1 MPRSS
6 VSTRTGGVLTRRTT
20 EPPSPEDALARRKIR
35 PGPLEARSAAILR
48 AIIEEYVATA
58 QPVGSA
64 ALVEK
69 YGLAISPATVR
80 NVMAELETAE
90 LLGHP
95 HTSAGRVPTD
105 RGYRLYVESIA
116 DSVALAP
123 VEQLMIR
130 HQFGQVEFTSEQ
142 WFRLAASTLASATR
156 SAAIA
161 TPAKPRAC
169 RVRRVDVVPG
179 GDRLASIVV
188 VLADGPVKQLLLD
201 LDRDY
206 RIDELESLAA
216 RLDGL
221 LADRTAAQVDEVLAI
236 LRGSSNPDDQLTRIA
251 VERIARLV
259 HDFDSASVEEVFS
272 EGLLYVMEQ
281 PEFARSERLRRVFG
295 VLQDRSYLGGLVQR
309 LAAANDVRVFIGA
322 ENDHEAMHD
331 VSLVVA
337 SYGRPGRAIGVVG
350 VMGPTRMAYP
360 HAISTV
366 RYVRG
371 LMNELVDQLY
381 A

>member
-1 MPRSS
+1 M
-6 VSTRTGGVLTRRTT
+6 
-20 EPPSPEDALARRKIR
+20 ARRKVR

-58 QPVGSA
+58 QPVGSV

-69 YGLAISPATVR
+69 YALSVSPATVR
-80 NVMAELETAE
+80 NVMAELETAD

-116 DSVALAP
+116 DDVSLAP

-130 HQFGQVEFTSEQ
+130 HQFGQVEYANEQ
-142 WFRLAASTLASATR
+142 WFRLAASTLASATG

-161 TPAKPRAC
+161 TPVKPRTC
-169 RVRRVDVVPG
+169 RIRRVDIVATAE
-179 GDRLASIVV
+179 RSASLLLVM
-188 VLADGPVKQLLLD
+188 ADGPVKQVLLT
-201 LDRDY
+201 LDREY
-206 RIDELESLAA
+206 TQSELDEIAHGVDRVLRAKTTTEVDAVLDTLRA
-216 RLDGL
+216 RPGS
-221 LADRTAAQVDEVLAI
+221 VDALFMQ
-236 LRGSSNPDDQLTRIA
+236 S
-251 VERIARLV
+251 VERVTRVMHESDA
-259 HDFDSASVEEVFS
+259 AAVEEVFS
-272 EGLLYVMEQ
+272 EGLLNVMEE
-281 PEFARSERLRRVFG
+281 PEFERSERLRRVFA
-295 VLQDRSYLGGLVQR
+295 VLQDRAFLGELVER
-309 LAAANDVRVFIGA
+309 LSASDDVSVFIGS
-322 ENDHEAMHD
+322 ENGHEEMSD

-337 SYGRPGRAIGVVG
+337 PYGQSDRAVGVVG
-350 VMGPTRMAYP
+350 VIGPTRMAYP

-371 LMNELVDQLY
+371 LMNELVDHLY

>member
-1 MPRSS
+1 M
-6 VSTRTGGVLTRRTT
+6 
-20 EPPSPEDALARRKIR
+20 ARRKDR

-58 QPVGSA
+58 QPVGSV

-69 YGLAISPATVR
+69 YALSVSPATVR

-105 RGYRLYVESIA
+105 RGYRLYVESIP
-116 DSVALAP
+116 DSVSLAP

-130 HQFGQVEFTSEQ
+130 HQFGQVEFASEQ
-142 WFRLAASTLASATR
+142 WFRLAASTLAATTHA
-156 SAAIA
+156 AAIA

-169 RVRRVDVVPG
+169 RIRRID
-179 GDRLASIVV
+179 IVGTADHSATL
-188 VLADGPVKQLLLD
+188 VLVMADGPVKQVLLNLEQPYTQADLDDLARLLD
-201 LDRDY
+201 RMLSGKSTVEVDAVLDALR
-206 RIDELESLAA
+206 A
-216 RLDGL
+216 RPEGADPL
-221 LADRTAAQVDEVLAI
+221 LGQ
-236 LRGSSNPDDQLTRIA
+236 A
-251 VERIARLV
+251 VERLARLMQE
-259 HDFDSASVEEVFS
+259 FDSAAVEEVFS
-272 EGLLYVMEQ
+272 EGLLNVMEE
-281 PEFARSERLRRVFG
+281 PEFERSERLRRVFG
-295 VLQDRSYLGGLVQR
+295 VLQDRVYLGGLVEQ
-309 LAAANDVRVFIGA
+309 LSTADDVRVFIGS
-322 ENDHEAMHD
+322 ENGHEEMNE

-337 SYGRPGRAIGVVG
+337 PYGRSDRAIGVVG
-350 VMGPTRMAYP
+350 VIGPTRMAYP

-371 LMNELVDQLY
+371 LMNELVDHLY